1 MGHRHASVARNWLV
15 RSTSERSGEFNVHK
29 RLVNRLALIGA
40 STLLGASAMTAGAQ
54 QQAAS
59 MPGMDMSHAAG
70 NTPSGSSGASSQ
82 AFKDA
87 DQKMMQ
93 NMNSP
98 SYTGDADKDFV
109 SHMIPHHQGAID
121 MAQVELKYGKDPILR
136 RLAHQIIKAQ
146 QDEIKLMQR
155 WQEKRAQ

>member
-1 MGHRHASVARNWLV
+1 
-15 RSTSERSGEFNVHK
+15 VHK

-40 STLLGASAMTAGAQ
+40 STVLGVSAMTAGAQ

-70 NTPSGSSGASSQ
+70 NTPSGSSNASSQ